1 MAAMGGGGS
10 AGGGEKKTVMVVG
23 GGVAGSLLARHLQ
36 DHANVVLMDSK
47 EYFELPWASLRS
59 MVEPLFAERSLINH
73 SEYLPNARVVVSTA
87 IDITES
93 EVLTEKGDL
102 ITYNY
107 LVIAT
112 GHVDIG
118 ALARDDKLCYYQAGP
133 QTRTK
138 KLSQYETENE
148 RIKSSNS
155 ILIVGGGPTGVELAG
170 EIAVDFPDKKVT
182 LVHRGSRLLEFIGP
196 KAGKKAMD
204 WLISKKVE
212 VILGQFINNEL
223 DGVYETSSGETI
235 KAECYYDCTGK
246 PMGSSWLKQTVLKN
260 SLDIHGRLMVDANL
274 RVKGHKNIFGIGD
287 ITDIPEIKQ
296 GYLAQR
302 HAMVAAKNLKLL
314 MTGGEESGMATYSAA
329 WPLAFVSLGRNDA
342 VAQILF
348 ITMIGCIPGMI
359 KSRDLFVGKT
369 RKQLGLKSD
378 LPLRLE
384 GNR

>member
-118 ALARDDKLCYYQAGP
+118 ALARNDKLCYYQA
-133 QTRTK
+133 
-138 KLSQYETENE
+138 ENE

-223 DGVYETSSGETI
+223 DGVYETSSGEAI
-235 KAECYYDCTGK
+235 KADCYYDCTGK

>member
-1 MAAMGGGGS
+1 MTHPDRAMGGGGS
-10 AGGGEKKTVMVVG
+10 AGGGEKKTVVVVG

-36 DHANVVLMDSK
+36 DHANVVLMD
-47 EYFELPWASLRS
+47 SLRS

-73 SEYLPNARVVVSTA
+73 SEYLPNARVVVFTA

-118 ALARDDKLCYYQAGP
+118 ALARNDKLCYYQA
-133 QTRTK
+133 
-138 KLSQYETENE
+138 ENE

-196 KAGKKAMD
+196 KAGKKQ
-204 WLISKKVE
+204 WT
-212 VILGQFINNEL
+212 

-235 KAECYYDCTGK
+235 KADCYYDCTGK

-302 HAMVAAKNLKLL
+302 HAMVATKNLKLL
-314 MTGGEESGMATYSAA
+314 MTGGEESGMATYRAA